1 MAARDFESPVD
12 DDTDNI
18 YEVTV
23 RVTDAD
29 DNTTTKA
36 ITVTVT
42 DVRESATL
50 TITGLSNATVA
61 ENTPW
66 TSAQP
71 TLTGTPIGDV
81 TWTKEGTDDDDFT
94 IDPSTGVLS
103 MAARD
108 FESPEDADQDNAY
121 EVTVTVE
128 DDDGNTAT
136 QALMVTVTVTDVRES
151 ATLTITGLSNAT
163 VAENTPW
170 TSVQPT
176 LTGTPIGDVTWTK
189 EGTDDDDFTIDPS
202 TGVLSM
208 VARDFESPVDD
219 DTDNIYE
226 VTVRVTDADD
236 NTTTKAITVT
246 VTDVQESATLTIT
259 GLSNATVAE
268 NTPWTSVQPTVTGT
282 PIGDVTWTKEG
293 TDDDDFTIDPS
304 TGVLSMVARDFES
317 PVDDDTDNI
326 YEVTVRVTDADD
338 NTTTKA
344 ITVTVTDVRE
354 SATLT
359 ITGLSNAT
367 VAENTPWTSV
377 QPTLT
382 GTPIGDVTWTKEGT
396 DDDDFTIDPSTG
408 VLSMA
413 ARDFESPEDAD
424 QDNAYEVTVTV
435 EDDDGNTATQALMVT
450 VTVTDVRER
459 RRLPSRGCRTRRSQ
473 RIRRGPRR
481 NQR

>member
-94 IDPSTGVLS
+94 IDPSRPVLS

-108 FESPEDADQDNAY
+108 FESPDALTTH
-121 EVTVTVE
+121 EVTGRRQHDHE
-128 DDDGNTAT
+128 GDHG
-136 QALMVTVTVTDVRES
+136 VTDVRES

-170 TSVQPT
+170 TS
-176 LTGTPIGDVTWTK
+176 
-189 EGTDDDDFTIDPS
+189 
-202 TGVLSM
+202 
-208 VARDFESPVDD
+208 A
-219 DTDNIYE
+219 
-226 VTVRVTDADD
+226 
-236 NTTTKAITVT
+236 
-246 VTDVQESATLTIT
+246 
-259 GLSNATVAE
+259 
-268 NTPWTSVQPTVTGT
+268 
-282 PIGDVTWTKEG
+282 
-293 TDDDDFTIDPS
+293 
-304 TGVLSMVARDFES
+304 
-317 PVDDDTDNI
+317 
-326 YEVTVRVTDADD
+326 
-338 NTTTKA
+338 
-344 ITVTVTDVRE
+344 
-354 SATLT
+354 
-359 ITGLSNAT
+359 
-367 VAENTPWTSV
+367 

-424 QDNAYEVTVTV
+424 QDN
-435 EDDDGNTATQALMVT
+435 
-450 VTVTDVRER
+450 
-459 RRLPSRGCRTRRSQ
+459 PTR
-473 RIRRGPRR
+473 
-481 NQR
+481 

>member
-1 MAARDFESPVD
+1 MVARSFESAADANIDNVYEVTVKATDEDGNTATKAITLTIINVQEQTTLAITGLAVVSVPENEPWTSSVPTLTGTPVGEVTWTKEGDDASDFSINSSTGVLSMVSRDYESPEDANTDNAYEVTVKATDADDNSAMVSIMVTVTDVQESVNLAITGLDDDVVENTVWTSLVPVLTGTPIGDVTWTKEGTDTDDFTINSTTGRLSMVARDFESPVD

-136 QALMVTVTVTDVRES
+136 QALMVTVTVTDVRETGDAYHHGVVERDGRREYAVDLG
-151 ATLTITGLSNAT
+151 ATNVDRHAHRRRDL
-163 VAENTPW
+163 
-170 TSVQPT
+170 
-176 LTGTPIGDVTWTK
+176 D
-189 EGTDDDDFTIDPS
+189 EG
-202 TGVLSM
+202 
-208 VARDFESPVDD
+208 RH
-219 DTDNIYE
+219 
-226 VTVRVTDADD
+226 R
-236 NTTTKAITVT
+236 
-246 VTDVQESATLTIT
+246 
-259 GLSNATVAE
+259 
-268 NTPWTSVQPTVTGT
+268 
-282 PIGDVTWTKEG
+282 
-293 TDDDDFTIDPS
+293 
-304 TGVLSMVARDFES
+304 
-317 PVDDDTDNI
+317 
-326 YEVTVRVTDADD
+326 
-338 NTTTKA
+338 
-344 ITVTVTDVRE
+344 
-354 SATLT
+354 
-359 ITGLSNAT
+359 
-367 VAENTPWTSV
+367 
-377 QPTLT
+377 
-382 GTPIGDVTWTKEGT
+382 
-396 DDDDFTIDPSTG
+396 
-408 VLSMA
+408 
-413 ARDFESPEDAD
+413 
-424 QDNAYEVTVTV
+424 
-435 EDDDGNTATQALMVT
+435 
-450 VTVTDVRER
+450 R
-459 RRLPSRGCRTRRSQ
+459 RRLHHRPVNRGAVD
-473 RIRRGPRR
+473 GGAGF
-481 NQR
+481 